1 MKKLI
6 LIHNKVDTIQK
17 VQTIKDDNAT
27 DLSSSNMGMLEM
39 GVLGWM
45 SLLGFSYL
53 TLYFDLMV

>member
-27 DLSSSNMGMLEM
+27 DLSSSNMGVLEMGVLEM
-39 GVLGWM
+39 GVLG
-45 SLLGFSYL
+45 
-53 TLYFDLMV
+53 